1 MYRVSFFIHNT
12 LVQYRQGIWHLKHK
26 HGQRLLY
33 TQYTTT
39 IQVWDIA
46 VRTQAWTVEEKCSKL
61 EDELFIQ
68 NGVINKLKDE
78 LTKRS
83 DALNQEEEL
92 LQLSSEVRPLKEV
105 NEEKE
110 IELANISKE
119 YQEVK
124 AKLKEIESESL
135 RFQDK
140 SLKDELC
147 EQLGTNLKCNECHD
161 KFRST
166 ASLKMHMKSVHG
178 MKVKMRMYKM
188 EKQIL
193 EQQ

>member
-1 MYRVSFFIHNT
+1 M
-12 LVQYRQGIWHLKHK
+12 
-26 HGQRLLY
+26 LY

-39 IQVWDIA
+39 IQVRDIA

-68 NGVINKLKDE
+68 NGVINKL
-78 LTKRS
+78 TKRS
-83 DALNQEEEL
+83 DAVNQEEEL
-92 LQLSSEVRPLKEV
+92 LQLSSEVRTLKEV

-110 IELANISKE
+110 MELANISKE

-124 AKLKEIESESL
+124 AKLKEMESESL

-147 EQLGTNLKCNECHD
+147 EQLGTNLKCKECD
-161 KFRST
+161 EKFRST

-178 MKVKMRMYKM
+178 MKVKMRM
-188 EKQIL
+188 
-193 EQQ
+193 